1 MAREEREV
9 VSNTFIR
16 LCVYCIDGIDQV
28 GQRVL
33 ASYVLRTNPTATSK
47 NKLKNKESKR
57 LGEIFDSQRKAERK
71 MIQEEELL
79 RRYI

>member
-33 ASYVLRTNPTATSK
+33 ASYLCVTDQPDGDF
-47 NKLKNKESKR
+47 KEQIK
-57 LGEIFDSQRKAERK
+57 E
-71 MIQEEELL
+71 
-79 RRYI
+79 